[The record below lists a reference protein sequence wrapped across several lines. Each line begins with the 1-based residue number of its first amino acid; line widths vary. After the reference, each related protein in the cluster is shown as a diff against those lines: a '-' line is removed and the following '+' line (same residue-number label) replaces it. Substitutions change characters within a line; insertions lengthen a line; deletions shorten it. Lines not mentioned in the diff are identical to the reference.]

1 MMIRKGF
8 VFILIFALSFV
19 CAHSQLRQFSG
30 DKRFALV
37 IGNSDY
43 TIGVLSNPVNDA
55 YSMAM
60 ALEKLGFDVS
70 LRLEVKTK
78 DEMKR
83 AIREFGEKL
92 KQGGVGLFYFAGH
105 GLQVDGFNF
114 LVPIHAQI
122 NSEEEVEYESVDVGF
137 VLAQMEAAQNQMN
150 IVILDACRNNPY
162 ARSFRSAIRGLASIN
177 APTGSLI
184 AYSTAPGATAS
195 DGIGKNGLYTGELL
209 KQIKVEDLKIEE
221 VFKNVRANVLAKS
234 GGKQVPWE
242 SSSLIGDFYFMR
254 GSESSQLTART
265 EQNDSHG
272 INVESNTKR
281 SETEVAQQ
289 KEKTTLLNS
298 VMEDTDA
305 LISSQDEASGM
316 EMDAKWKGNGSEYWL
331 YFNGRE
337 ISKQTTNHWAE
348 NTKDLEVFH
357 PESNTTFVL
366 NDFLSNSDNRL
377 HEAEIRINNG
387 FKKTLPLWKATAD
400 DGYWLFVDGIDI
412 SRETTYDW
420 SGKDLKVYHK
430 ATKTYYL
437 LEDYNKNLDNTL
449 RPAEV
454 LK

>member
-1 MMIRKGF
+1 MKKWL
-8 VFILIFALSFV
+8 VFIIIITVCFV
-19 CAHSQLRQFSG
+19 NVHSQLRQFSSE
-30 DKRFALV
+30 KRFALV

-55 YSMAM
+55 YAMAM
-60 ALEKLGFDVS
+60 ALENLGFDVN

-78 DEMKR
+78 DDMKR
-83 AIREFGEKL
+83 AIREFGMKL
-92 KQGGVGLFYFAGH
+92 RQGGVGLFYFAGH

-114 LVPIHAQI
+114 LIPINAQI
-122 NSEEEVEYESVDVGF
+122 GSEEEVEYESVDVGF

-162 ARSFRSAIRGLASIN
+162 ARSLRSANRGLASIN

-209 KQIKVEDLKIEE
+209 KQIQLEDLKIEE

-242 SSSLIGDFYFMR
+242 SSSLIGDFYFIR
-254 GSESSQLTART
+254 GGGSSLTASMA
-265 EQNDSHG
+265 EQDKSHG
-272 INVESNTKR
+272 IIVESNSNR
-281 SETEVAQQ
+281 SESEVTQQ

-298 VMEDTDA
+298 LLGNSEGLVFPKSEE
-305 LISSQDEASGM
+305 SEQ
-316 EMDAKWKGNGSEYWL
+316 EMNVLWKGNGSEYWL
-331 YFNGRE
+331 YLNGRE
-337 ISKQTTNHWAE
+337 ISKQTTNRWAE

-357 PESNTTFVL
+357 PESNATFIL
-366 NDFLSNSDNRL
+366 ADFISNSDSEL
-377 HEAEIRINNG
+377 HEAEIRTDNG
-387 FKKTLPLWKATAD
+387 FKKTIPLWKATAD

-412 SRETTYDW
+412 SRETTYEW
-420 SGKDLKVYHK
+420 SGKNLKVYHLT
-430 ATKTYYL
+430 TKTYYL

-449 RPAEV
+449 RSAEIV
-454 LK
+454 K

>member
-1 MMIRKGF
+1 MKKGL
-8 VFILIFALSFV
+8 VFTLFIALSFV
-19 CAHSQLRQFSG
+19 YVHSQLRQFSG
-30 DKRFALV
+30 QKRFALV

-43 TIGVLSNPVNDA
+43 TIGILANPVNDA
-55 YSMAM
+55 YAMAM

-105 GLQVDGFNF
+105 GLQVDGFNY
-114 LVPIHAQI
+114 LIPIHAQI
-122 NSEEEVEYESVDVGF
+122 NTEEEVEYESVDVGF

-162 ARSFRSAIRGLASIN
+162 ARSFRSTIRGLASIS

-209 KQIKVEDLKIEE
+209 KQIQLEGLKIEE

-242 SSSLIGDFYFMR
+242 SSSLIGDFYFVR
-254 GSESSQLTART
+254 GVGGSQATSMT
-265 EQNDSHG
+265 ETDKNHG
-272 INVESNTKR
+272 VFVESNTNR
-281 SETEVAQQ
+281 SETEVTQQ
-289 KEKTTLLNS
+289 KEKSTLLNS
-298 VMEDTDA
+298 LMGESDA
-305 LISSQDEASGM
+305 LVFPKSEMSEEG
-316 EMDAKWKGNGSEYWL
+316 MDAKWKSNGSEYWL

-337 ISKQTTNHWAE
+337 ISKQTTNRWAD
-348 NTKDLEVFH
+348 NAQDLEVYH

-366 NDFLSNSDNRL
+366 NDFIDNSDSKL
-377 HEAEIRINNG
+377 HEAEIRTNNG
-387 FKKTLPLWKATAD
+387 FKKTVPLWKATVD
-400 DGYWLFVDGIDI
+400 DGYWLFIDGIDI
-412 SRETTYDW
+412 SRETTYEW

-437 LEDYNKNLDNTL
+437 LEEYNKNLDNTL
-449 RPAEV
+449 RSAEV
-454 LK
+454 VK

>member
-1 MMIRKGF
+1 MKKRL
-8 VFILIFALSFV
+8 VFTLVITLSFV
-19 CAHSQLRQFSG
+19 IVHAQLKQFSG
-30 DKRFALV
+30 QKRFALV

-43 TIGVLSNPVNDA
+43 TIGVLTNPVNDA
-55 YSMAM
+55 YAMAM
-60 ALEKLGFDVS
+60 ALENLGFDVS

-114 LVPIHAQI
+114 LVPINAQI
-122 NSEEEVEYESVDVGF
+122 NSQEEVEYESVDVGF
-137 VLAQMEAAQNQMN
+137 VLAQMEAAKNQMN

-162 ARSFRSAIRGLASIN
+162 ARSFRSATRGLASIS

-209 KQIKVEDLKIEE
+209 KQIQLEGLKIEE

-242 SSSLIGDFYFMR
+242 SSSLIGDFYFIR
-254 GSESSQLTART
+254 GDGSNQMASMAGSDE
-265 EQNDSHG
+265 NHG
-272 INVESNTKR
+272 IIVENNTKR
-281 SETEVAQQ
+281 SEPEVAQQ
-289 KEKTTLLNS
+289 KEKTTLLSSLLGNK
-298 VMEDTDA
+298 EE
-305 LISSQDEASGM
+305 LISPKSEESEQ
-316 EMDAKWKGNGSEYWL
+316 EMSALWKGNGSEYWL
-331 YFNGRE
+331 YLNGRE
-337 ISKQTTNHWAE
+337 ISKQTTNRWAD
-348 NTKDLEVFH
+348 NAKDLEVFH
-357 PESNTTFVL
+357 PESNATFIL
-366 NDFLSNSDNRL
+366 NDFLNNSDSEL
-377 HEAEIRINNG
+377 HKAEIRTDNG

-412 SRETTYDW
+412 SRETTYGW
-420 SGKDLKVYHK
+420 SGKNLKVYHK

-454 LK
+454 VK

>member
-1 MMIRKGF
+1 MKKWLL
-8 VFILIFALSFV
+8 FILLLAQSFIIV
-19 CAHSQLRQFSG
+19 HSQLRQFSS

-43 TIGVLSNPVNDA
+43 AIGVLSNPVNDA
-55 YSMAM
+55 YAMAM

-92 KQGGVGLFYFAGH
+92 RQGGVGLFYFAGH

-114 LVPIHAQI
+114 LIPIQAQI
-122 NSEEEVEYESVDVGF
+122 SSQAEVEYESVDVGF

-162 ARSFRSAIRGLASIN
+162 ARSFRSANRGLASIN

-209 KQIKVEDLKIEE
+209 KQIQIEGLKIEE

-242 SSSLIGDFYFMR
+242 SSSLIGDFYFAYGDVNNQASTMT
-254 GSESSQLTART
+254 ES
-265 EQNDSHG
+265 NKSHG
-272 INVESNTKR
+272 VVVENNTSR
-281 SETEVAQQ
+281 SEAEVPQQ
-289 KEKTTLLNS
+289 KEKTTLLNTLLG
-298 VMEDTDA
+298 DTGEA
-305 LISSQDEASGM
+305 LFPKSKENELETEAL
-316 EMDAKWKGNGSEYWL
+316 WKGNGSEYWL
-331 YFNGRE
+331 YFSGRE

-348 NTKDLEVFH
+348 NAKDLEVFH
-357 PESNTTFVL
+357 PETNTTFVL
-366 NDFLSNSDNRL
+366 SDFVKNSDSEL
-377 HEAEIRINNG
+377 HKAEIRTNNG
-387 FKKTLPLWKATAD
+387 FKKTLPLWKATED

-412 SRETTYDW
+412 SRETTYEW

-430 ATKTYYL
+430 PSKTYYL

-449 RPAEV
+449 RSAEV
-454 LK
+454 VK

>member
-1 MMIRKGF
+1 MKKGL
-8 VFILIFALSFV
+8 VFLIIITFFIV
-19 CAHSQLRQFSG
+19 NVHSQLKQFSEE
-30 DKRFALV
+30 KRFALI

-55 YSMAM
+55 YAMAM
-60 ALEKLGFDVS
+60 ALENLGFDVN

-83 AIREFGEKL
+83 AIREFGLKL
-92 KQGGVGLFYFAGH
+92 RQGGVGLFYFAGH

-114 LVPIHAQI
+114 LIPINAQI
-122 NSEEEVEYESVDVGF
+122 NSQEEVEYESVDVGF

-162 ARSFRSAIRGLASIN
+162 ARSLRSANRGLASIN

-209 KQIKVEDLKIEE
+209 KQIQLEDLKIEE

-242 SSSLIGDFYFMR
+242 SSSLIGDFYFIR
-254 GSESSQLTART
+254 GDGSIQTASVA
-265 EQNDSHG
+265 EQDKSHG
-272 INVESNTKR
+272 IIVESNSNR
-281 SETEVAQQ
+281 SETEVTQQ

-298 VMEDTDA
+298 LLGNSEGLVFPKSKESEQEMNA
-305 LISSQDEASGM
+305 L
-316 EMDAKWKGNGSEYWL
+316 WKGNGSEYWL
-331 YFNGRE
+331 YLNGRE

-357 PESNTTFVL
+357 PESNATFVL
-366 NDFLSNSDNRL
+366 NDFLSNSDSEL
-377 HEAEIRINNG
+377 HEAEIRTDNG

-412 SRETTYDW
+412 SRETTYEW
-420 SGKDLKVYHK
+420 SGKDLKVYHQ

-454 LK
+454 VK

>member
-1 MMIRKGF
+1 MKKGLVF
-8 VFILIFALSFV
+8 VLFLVMSFV
-19 CAHSQLRQFSG
+19 GVHSQLRQFSAE
-30 DKRFALV
+30 KRFALV

-43 TIGVLSNPVNDA
+43 TIGVLANPVNDA
-55 YSMAM
+55 YAMAM
-60 ALEKLGFDVS
+60 ALENMGFDVI

-114 LVPIHAQI
+114 LIPINAQI
-122 NSEEEVEYESVDVGF
+122 NSQDEVEYESVDVGF

-162 ARSFRSAIRGLASIN
+162 ARSFRSASRGLASIN

-209 KQIKVEDLKIEE
+209 KQIQIEGLKIEE

-242 SSSLIGDFYFMR
+242 SSSLIGDFYFVHGN
-254 GSESSQLTART
+254 GSNQTAST
-265 EQNDSHG
+265 TKQAEGHG
-272 INVESNTKR
+272 ILVENNTKR
-281 SETEVAQQ
+281 SEPEVTQQ
-289 KEKTTLLNS
+289 KEETTLLNS
-298 VMEDTDA
+298 
-305 LISSQDEASGM
+305 LLGNNDELDHPQSIENEQ
-316 EMDAKWKGNGSEYWL
+316 EMNAIWKGNGSEYWL
-331 YFNGRE
+331 YLNGRE
-337 ISKQTTNHWAE
+337 ISKQTTNRWGDNA
-348 NTKDLEVFH
+348 KDLEVFH

-366 NDFLSNSDNRL
+366 NDFVNNCDSKL
-377 HEAEIRINNG
+377 HEAEIRTNNG
-387 FKKTLPLWKATAD
+387 FKKTLPLWKATAE
-400 DGYWLFVDGIDI
+400 DGYWIFVDGVDI
-412 SRETTYDW
+412 SKETTYEW

-430 ATKTYYL
+430 ASKIYYL
-437 LEDYNKNLDNTL
+437 LKDYNKNLDNTL
-449 RPAEV
+449 RSAEV
-454 LK
+454 VR